1 MAEMLVTVE
10 QARAQSRLFADSSG
24 GPDDEW
30 LAIFIP
36 VASEQ
41 VALWLKDAWRLYE
54 VEVDENGDELL
65 DSQDEPTVAVD
76 SNGDKTV
83 RAVVRGACLIQLEFL
98 YKNRGAAD
106 EGQVPADAGHGYVL
120 CNNATAMLQPLRRPS
135 IG

>member
-1 MAEMLVTVE
+1 MPDLVTIE
-10 QARAQSRLFADSSG
+10 QAREHSRLFSDSEG
-24 GPDDEW
+24 GPDDAW

-36 VASEQ
+36 VVSEQ

-65 DSQDEPTVAVD
+65 DSQDEPTSVVD
-76 SNGDKTV
+76 SQGDRIV
-83 RAVVRGACLIQLEFL
+83 RRIVKGAALVQLEFL

-106 EGQVPADAGHGYVL
+106 EVELPDAAGHGYVL
-120 CNNATAMLQPLRRPS
+120 CNNATAMLTPLRRPS